1 MRKPPDFVPF
11 TVAHFTTDL
20 TAFGLRESDRSAVSK
35 SSLPFPNTM
44 QLFYFIFWTIFLYV
58 LSDPCGDEWIFV
70 TRLHSCYLAP
80 HQPLPWHEAEHHC
93 LTEGGHL
100 VSVNSAEES
109 QFVRALANQHNPQ
122 FLTWIGLNRRANL
135 NYTHQPW
142 LWSNG
147 DPVDFT
153 NFQIGEPS
161 EWGDCVALSSSM
173 ESSGW
178 ITIDCEYS
186 QFFLCEK
193 SADGIPPVVMTT
205 DTGEF
210 YSPGY
215 PGNYPDHSLAYYFI
229 ELPPHQRVLITVEY
243 IVSEKHRDILQIF
256 DGTFEG
262 SPILARLSG
271 IHHNNS
277 FLSQSNTIMVLFSSD
292 GGGSG
297 AGFKA
302 RYSSWSVPPLERL
315 QGEGSVIE
323 SSNFPDFAPP
333 FTLQRFL
340 ILCSSDQHV
349 HFNITDFHIAT
360 EDQLSFYDG
369 SVSRQHVLRIFN
381 VNSNVP
387 TQFFRSIENVVHV
400 VFEAKDSYDLS
411 RWRFRY
417 DCVRKDGIGDE
428 IIIP

>member
-1 MRKPPDFVPF
+1 MDQLKAQLD
-11 TVAHFTTDL
+11 
-20 TAFGLRESDRSAVSK
+20 TAQGPR
-35 SSLPFPNTM
+35 
-44 QLFYFIFWTIFLYV
+44 QL
-58 LSDPCGDEWIFV
+58 LSDPCGDEWTFV

-173 ESSGW
+173 EASGW

-215 PGNYPDHSLAYYFI
+215 PDNYPDHSLAYYFI
-229 ELPPHQRVLITVEY
+229 ELPPHQRVLITVEF

-292 GGGSG
+292 GSGSG

-315 QGEGSVIE
+315 QGEGSVVE

-369 SVSRQHVLRIFN
+369 SVSRQHVLRILN

-400 VFEAKDSYDLS
+400 VFEAKDSSDLS